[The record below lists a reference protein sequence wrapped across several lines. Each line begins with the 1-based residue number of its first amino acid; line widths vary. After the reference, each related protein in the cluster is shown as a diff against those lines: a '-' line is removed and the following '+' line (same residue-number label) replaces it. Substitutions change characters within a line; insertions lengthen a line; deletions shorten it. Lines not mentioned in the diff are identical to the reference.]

1 MPIVQ
6 LASGAMVKY
15 LSPEW
20 MELNKQLAAEFPE
33 TPGAT
38 ARLQYVV
45 TGGPDGEV
53 RYHHAVENG
62 QTVELAL
69 GDDPDAEVTLT
80 ASYDD
85 KRKIDQGELDA
96 NAAFM
101 QGRVKISGNI
111 AKVMAL
117 LPLTSKPEYQE
128 IQDQMREQTEF

>member
-1 MPIVQ
+1 
-6 LASGAMVKY
+6 MVKY

-20 MELNKQLAAEFPE
+20 MELNKQLAADFPE

-53 RYHHAVENG
+53 RYHHVIENG
-62 QTVELAL
+62 RTLELAL
-69 GDDPDAEVTLT
+69 GEDPGAEVTFT

-85 KRKIDQGELDA
+85 KLAIDQGELDA

-101 QGRVKISGNI
+101 QGRVKITGSMG
-111 AKVMAL
+111 KVMAL
-117 LPLTSKPEYQE
+117 LPLTSKPEYQA
-128 IQDQMREQTEF
+128 IQDRMREQTEF

>member
-1 MPIVQ
+1 
-6 LASGAMVKY
+6 MVKY

-20 MELNKQLAAEFPE
+20 MALTKELAADFPE

-53 RYHHAVENG
+53 KYHHVIENG
-62 QTVELAL
+62 LTIEHAL
-69 GDDPDAEVTLT
+69 GEDPEAEVTLT
-80 ASYDD
+80 TTYDD
-85 KRKIDQGELDA
+85 KMKVDKGELDA

-101 QGRVKISGNI
+101 QGRVKITGNI

-117 LPLTSKPEYQE
+117 LPLTNKPEYRA
-128 IQDQMREQTEF
+128 IQDKVREQTEF

>member
-1 MPIVQ
+1 
-6 LASGAMVKY
+6 MVKY

-20 MELNKQLAAEFPE
+20 MELNKQLAADFPE

-45 TGGPDGEV
+45 TGGPDGDV
-53 RYHHAVENG
+53 RYHHVVENG

-69 GDDPDAEVTLT
+69 GEDPEAEATLT

-96 NAAFM
+96 TAAFM

-117 LPLTSKPEYQE
+117 LPLTTKPEYRDIQE
-128 IQDQMREQTEF
+128 RMREQTEF